1 MRRAGASVAVLLA
14 ALVSLLAC
22 ATRPAS
28 SPRADVEATF
38 QRYCALLRVM
48 DHSAIAAMFSADGE
62 IVNTGEAP
70 VRGAA
75 MINAYLAGFADYK
88 ILSYTTG
95 PLVTNVDG
103 DYARLQTVYHETVR
117 IPDGRVITAS
127 GQLEALW
134 RRSSKGRWYLTR
146 VATVSL

>member
-1 MRRAGASVAVLLA
+1 MRRAGRSVAAVRA

-28 SPRADVEATF
+28 STRADVEATF
-38 QRYCALLRVM
+38 RRYCALLRVM

-95 PLVTNVDG
+95 PLVTNVAG
-103 DYARLQTVYHETVR
+103 DYARLQTAYHETLR

-127 GQLEALW
+127 ALRV
-134 RRSSKGRWYLTR
+134 RRSFQGAART
-146 VATVSL
+146 